1 MIYNVHYIFSYIIF
15 VYQWSKGRISYTFL
29 VLYSCGTCV
38 IYLIFQFEQLTRV
51 QNSHFFTRKSNSN
64 SGTCVIYLIFLLLL
78 CFWNTILLWWYANN
92 FDFILLY
99 IYIIF
104 FSGTPSYFDGMLI
117 TLFWKPRRIYI
128 WWGWGNRRG
137 VCHWNVLVLNKAFK
151 SRSGC

>member
-92 FDFILLY
+92 FDFIILY
-99 IYIIF
+99 IYIF
-104 FSGTPSYFDGMLI
+104 FFWNTI
-117 TLFWKPRRIYI
+117 LFWWYANNFVLETPKNIYMMEL
-128 WWGWGNRRG
+128 R
-137 VCHWNVLVLNKAFK
+137 K
-151 SRSGC
+151 SKRCLPLKCFSIK